1 MNYKKIHDSII
12 ERAKNRVYDGYT
24 EDHHII
30 PKCMGGTDDSSNI
43 VSLTAEEHFL
53 IHILL
58 VKLHPG
64 NHNLIFAVKLMC
76 EHNST
81 HRMTNKMYGWLKQLH
96 SELSSK
102 KFKSMWTNPEKR
114 NQIMNTMR
122 VSFNTPE
129 HKKKKSEIMKRE
141 WQQNRSSRLSQI
153 QKLQKKYNQHTA
165 NIVRDKWKN
174 DEEFKIKMLN
184 RKPRGPDGSKMKAK
198 WADPVWREMMLTQ
211 RKLARE
217 RKQKNETN
225 KSN

>member
-1 MNYKKIHDSII
+1 MNYKKIHNSII

-30 PKCMGGTDDSSNI
+30 PKSMGGTDHKSNI
-43 VSLTAEEHFL
+43 VSLTPEEHFL

-58 VKLHPG
+58 IKLHPG
-64 NHNLIFAVKLMC
+64 DENLIFAVKLMC

-81 HRMTNKMYGWLKQLH
+81 NRMTNKMYGWLKQLH
-96 SELSSK
+96 SEISSK
-102 KFKSMWTNPEKR
+102 KFKSMWADVEKR
-114 NQIMNTMR
+114 NQIINSMIL
-122 VSFNTPE
+122 SFNTPE
-129 HKKKKSEIMKRE
+129 QKKKRSETMKRVWE
-141 WQQNRSSRLSQI
+141 ENRSTRITQI
-153 QKLQKKYNQHTA
+153 QKLQKEYNQHTA

-174 DEEFKIKMLN
+174 DEKYKLKMRN
-184 RKPRGPDGSKMKAK
+184 RKPRGPDGSKMKEK
-198 WADPVWREMMLTQ
+198 WADPVWRQMMLTK